1 MPIFPV
7 IQRRGPR
14 SCHLLPYREGRG
26 SAESWRSGGFP
37 GGGCH
42 RSRIWGQFP
51 SRLFFLAP
59 LLLLWRG
66 RPLTNCAG
74 CPPILSPAGTRGEE
88 GRCLLRQSP
97 SLSPRCLPFP
107 QRKSPKT
114 PCPEDGSAFC
124 FCLCPSPVGTP
135 RRGNVLGAVR
145 DHKPAPRGTRTQHL
159 CLSLCCPKSGLALVV
174 PASWG
179 KRGQAVRLGAPL
191 PAPDMLRSGWEPPH
205 ASLGAAVVNLCSSL
219 DN

>member
-1 MPIFPV
+1 MSPLADLGSVPVAFIFPSAF
-7 IQRRGPR
+7 IAPLKGETANKLRG
-14 SCHLLPYREGRG
+14 LPPHPLPSGD
-26 SAESWRSGGFP
+26 SGG
-37 GGGCH
+37 
-42 RSRIWGQFP
+42 W
-51 SRLFFLAP
+51 
-59 LLLLWRG
+59 
-66 RPLTNCAG
+66 
-74 CPPILSPAGTRGEE
+74 

-107 QRKSPKT
+107 RRKSPKT

-145 DHKPAPRGTRTQHL
+145 DRKPAPRGTRTQHL

-174 PASWG
+174 PASCG
-179 KRGQAVRLGAPL
+179 KRGQAVQLGAPL
-191 PAPDMLRSGWEPPH
+191 PAPDVLRSGWEPPH

-219 DN
+219 